1 MFAYGKSVNSKI
13 TDVRIEQ
20 KREGSRQK
28 DTDEYTLGKEVS
40 SNG

>member
-1 MFAYGKSVNSKI
+1 MFVYGKSVNSKL

-20 KREGSRQK
+20 KREGSQQK
-28 DTDEYTLGKEVS
+28 DTDEYTMGKEVS